1 MGPWKTTL
9 TVTPTL
15 VIRLRETPAGEA
27 WLGGFKHS
35 IGTICVKF
43 LTENLWLLARLM
55 MENHLWLIR
64 SDQHHGG
71 IVSGAV
77 ESMSSESTLRSQH
90 LRRPRLHLKLE
101 AELDSVEKSPTWYFF
116 EGMKDARLRERWKT
130 AEVWYQGTGSES
142 LQRSQERPLL
152 KVPQLAVETPGY
164 WRCQGHLRSTK
175 NN

>member
-1 MGPWKTTL
+1 MSIQSLKSCCCGAL
-9 TVTPTL
+9 ENNAECNTPTL
-15 VIRLRETPAGEA
+15 EIRLRETPAGEA
-27 WLGGFKHS
+27 WLGGFKHP

-55 MENHLWLIR
+55 MENQLWLIR

-101 AELDSVEKSPTWYFF
+101 AELDSVEKSPT
-116 EGMKDARLRERWKT
+116 
-130 AEVWYQGTGSES
+130 
-142 LQRSQERPLL
+142 
-152 KVPQLAVETPGY
+152 
-164 WRCQGHLRSTK
+164 
-175 NN
+175 